1 VLTEGVSILLRVL
14 YPVVPHVTW
23 QLWRDLGY
31 AALQGDLL
39 DADWP
44 RVDEEALVAD
54 EIELML
60 QVNGKLRGALRVASE
75 ATREQIE
82 HIAAGH
88 EAALRFLEGRPPKR
102 VIVVPGKL
110 VNVVG

>member
-1 VLTEGVSILLRVL
+1 
-14 YPVVPHVTW
+14 VPHITW
-23 QLWRDLGY
+23 QLWNDLGY
-31 AALQGDLL
+31 ADVYGDLL
-39 DADWP
+39 DAPWP
-44 RVDEEALVAD
+44 QVDDAALVAD

-60 QVNGKLRGALRVASE
+60 QVNGKLRGAVRVSAQ

-82 HIAAGH
+82 AQAAAH
-88 EAALRFLEGRPPKR
+88 EAVGRFLEGRPPKR

>member
-1 VLTEGVSILLRVL
+1 MLLRVL

-23 QLWRDLGY
+23 HLWRDLGY
-31 AALQGDLL
+31 SHELGDLL
-39 DADWP
+39 DAPWP
-44 RVDEEALVAD
+44 HVDEAALVAD

-60 QVNGKLRGALRVASE
+60 QVNSKLRGSIRVAAKAAKE
-75 ATREQIE
+75 DIE
-82 HIAAGH
+82 KLAAAQ
-88 EAALRFLEGRPPKR
+88 EEVARYLEGRPPKR

>member
-1 VLTEGVSILLRVL
+1 
-14 YPVVPHVTW
+14 
-23 QLWRDLGY
+23 
-31 AALQGDLL
+31 
-39 DADWP
+39 
-44 RVDEEALVAD
+44 
-54 EIELML
+54 
-60 QVNGKLRGALRVASE
+60 VASE